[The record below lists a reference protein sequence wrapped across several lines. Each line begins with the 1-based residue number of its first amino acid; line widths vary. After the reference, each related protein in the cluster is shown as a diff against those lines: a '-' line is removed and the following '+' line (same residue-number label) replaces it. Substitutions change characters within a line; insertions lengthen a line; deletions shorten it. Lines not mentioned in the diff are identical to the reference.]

1 MGGGLEMVLWRRR
14 RRKKRR
20 IMSCISGYMNVHD
33 VRGTEVTKVKVKA
46 RVTRVLVLSV
56 ECLLRELECVSV
68 KSVSNI

>member
-14 RRKKRR
+14 RREKRR

-46 RVTRVLVLSV
+46 RVSV
-56 ECLLRELECVSV
+56 EC
-68 KSVSNI
+68 